1 MLEFFLLAGIG
12 LFVALVVGAV
22 MLNVLVGLILLPFK
36 IGFMLLKGLFV
47 ALFAIP
53 MAAVGF
59 AVFLALLAVAGAI
72 GVVVLILCALF

>member
-59 AVFLALLAVAGAI
+59 TVFLALLAVAGAI
-72 GVVVLILCALF
+72 GVVVLILSALF